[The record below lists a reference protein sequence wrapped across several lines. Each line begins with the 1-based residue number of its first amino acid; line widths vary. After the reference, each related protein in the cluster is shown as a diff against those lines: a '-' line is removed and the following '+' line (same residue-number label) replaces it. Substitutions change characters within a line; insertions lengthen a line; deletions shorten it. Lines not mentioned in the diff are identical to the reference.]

1 MLDTHWNSLNQYK
14 VTTFTILQCIHYLLA
29 SRADTRSEFIL
40 EAVEMISLQILKLF
54 LFGTETGLRCSEIG
68 GNVTGISS
76 LPLGGTTSVTALIQK
91 FQQRTYYK
99 VLDITL
105 FGFNLILEAK
115 LRTRLQLENRLFYS
129 AE

>member
-1 MLDTHWNSLNQYK
+1 MTKTAARDGME
-14 VTTFTILQCIHYLLA
+14 IHMRMCG
-29 SRADTRSEFIL
+29 SIL

-91 FQQRTYYK
+91 FQ
-99 VLDITL
+99 
-105 FGFNLILEAK
+105 
-115 LRTRLQLENRLFYS
+115 
-129 AE
+129 